1 MLYAID
7 RKKGDQ
13 MNHKRFYRIYR
24 EENLSLRRRK
34 RKRLLRNL
42 VKMAP
47 VTEENEL
54 WSMDFIFDRAMNGR
68 VLKMMPVLDEG
79 TKENLWIEVAGGI
92 SGYGV
97 ARVLS
102 QVCAERGRP
111 KAIKSDNG
119 PEFTSKAVL
128 RWFLDNDIE
137 HIFIEPGKPTQ
148 NAVCESFN
156 GKFRDD
162 CLNGNVF
169 LNLEDARN
177 TVENWRMYYNEERP
191 HSSIGYLTPAEYRKK
206 LKAGLS
212 S

>member
-1 MLYAID
+1 
-7 RKKGDQ
+7 

-47 VTEENEL
+47 VTKENEL

-97 ARVLS
+97 TRVLS

-177 TVENWRMYYNEERP
+177 TVENWRIYYNEERP
-191 HSSIGYLTPAEYRKK
+191 HSSIGYLTPAEYREK